1 MNTCAD
7 CQFWQTDTPDAT
19 WAAPCE
25 LGIIAKPEAWQF
37 CASFTARAGAA
48 QAEPPALSQ
57 QSQARG
63 YALPLYRQ
71 YVPGGKP

>member
-25 LGIIAKPEAWQF
+25 LGIIAKPEAWQS
-37 CASFTARAGAA
+37 CTHFTARERVAAEA
-48 QAEPPALSQ
+48 QAQLAIALS
-57 QSQARG
+57 SMKARW
-63 YALPLYRQ
+63 P
-71 YVPGGKP
+71 